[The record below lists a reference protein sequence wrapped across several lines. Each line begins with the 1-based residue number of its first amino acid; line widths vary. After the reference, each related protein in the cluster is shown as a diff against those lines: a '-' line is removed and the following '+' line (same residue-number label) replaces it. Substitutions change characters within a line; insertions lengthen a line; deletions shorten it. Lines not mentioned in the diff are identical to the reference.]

1 MQEDPK
7 IKEFLESLI
16 DKLAEQEQ
24 WFENLPAD
32 QENLLKAI
40 FSLSLKENLQYYFE
54 DCQIENKMNNPWN
67 ELLEM
72 LDLKTIMHL
81 IICLGPVNFR
91 QSIASNANLEQLLV
105 LVEAVESA
113 NSSGLLN
120 LMMQIAES
128 QTARSF
134 QGDKIV
140 QALCQ
145 YFGEAKSEQ

>member
-7 IKEFLESLI
+7 IKEFLESFI

-24 WFENLPAD
+24 WFENFLAD

-40 FSLSLKENLQYYFE
+40 FASSLKENPKYYFE
-54 DCQIENKMNNPWN
+54 DCQIENRTKMPWN
-67 ELLEM
+67 ELLEL

-120 LMMQIAES
+120 LMMQIAEN
-128 QTARSF
+128 QTERSCL
-134 QGDKIV
+134 GDKIV

-145 YFGEAKSEQ
+145 YFGEAKSE